1 MTDYQKIIGIAEND
15 PEQAI
20 SMLNSLVEA
29 GDADD
34 RMYYIMGRLEWKL
47 GHHAEAINCYRR
59 ALELNPESDARHA
72 LQIAT
77 SVFDFFNPDLLNP

>member
-1 MTDYQKIIGIAEND
+1 MTDYQKIVGIAEND

-20 SMLNSLVEA
+20 VMLNSIVEA
-29 GDADD
+29 GEADD
-34 RMYYIMGRLEWKL
+34 RTYYIMGRLYWRL
-47 GHHAEAINCYRR
+47 GNHAEAVNCYRR

-72 LQIAT
+72 LEIAT